1 MGFGFNTISF
11 RGELCDGCG
20 DCMSVCAEAKTQPR
34 LRILPGLA
42 DGPAAELALCRQCG
56 SPECATVCP
65 AGALAKHPVTGVVE
79 WDDQRCVNCLL
90 CTAGCAYGG
99 IIYEATSGHVAKCDT
114 CDGDPACVRACP
126 TGALQWR
133 TAAALYNAHGAREDL
148 FAPGLAACQGCHSEL
163 LIRHTLRK
171 VGPEVVVAAPP
182 GCIPGMGTV
191 GYNGR
196 TGAKVPIFHPLLT
209 NTASMLAGMQRQFR
223 RQGRQVTALALA
235 GDGGTADAGFQS
247 LSGAA
252 SRNDPILF
260 ICVDNE
266 GYMNTGM
273 QASGSTP
280 LGSWTSTT
288 PVGPA
293 LHGKQEEAKN
303 LPLVMMMHNPAYVA
317 TASTAFLEDY
327 YAKLEKAIEV
337 SRTGFAYL
345 HVYAPCPSGWRFP
358 TSMTTEVARLGVE
371 TNFHPLWEFTPAAGI
386 RFTRPVDRPR
396 PVTDYVSG
404 IGKYKHLSVEEIA
417 MIQHHVDERLAALG
431 RYAGVAAT
439 PSSPGLP
446 PTSPATLPSSWPGLS
461 GPPVAA
467 GNGTGGPDEPG
478 GGHDEEPGHDA
489 GVSHDECEVGT
500 MSAPAIITPPY
511 RFQPEIETLSR
522 DALSVLQLDRLR
534 AIVRRT
540 YDQVAPYRAKCDA
553 SGVRPEDLRSLDDL
567 AAFPFSLKSDLR
579 DAYPFG
585 LFAVPRTQILRL
597 HASSG
602 TTGRPTVV
610 GYTRGDLDTWAE
622 LMARC
627 LATGGARPDD
637 LIHNAYGYGL
647 FTGGLGFH
655 DGVERL
661 GATVVPASGGGT
673 ERQIVLL
680 RDFAATVLCATPSY
694 ALNIAE
700 VAEREGVDLR
710 GGPLRLGM
718 FGAEP
723 WSDGMRA
730 ELQARLG
737 IAARDTYGLSEVLGP
752 GVAAE
757 CEASDG
763 LHGWED
769 HFLFETVDAETGARL
784 PDGSAGE
791 LVITTLT
798 KEALPMIR
806 YRTRDITRLERARC
820 ACGRSH
826 VRIMRITGRSDD
838 MIILRG
844 VNIYPTQVEAALV
857 DVPGVSPHYQ
867 LVLETIGTMDRMTVE
882 VEADPVIDPSVY
894 PDLEAEVGHRIK
906 SLIGITAGVLVREFG
921 ALPRSLGKAIRVR
934 DLRRKA

>member
-1 MGFGFNTISF
+1 MGLSFNTIAF

-20 DCMSVCAEAKTQPR
+20 DCMTTCAEMKSQPR
-34 LRILPGLA
+34 LRILPALA

-65 AGALAKHPVTGVVE
+65 AGALAKNPRSGMVE
-79 WDDQRCVNCLL
+79 WDAQSCVNCLL

-99 IIYEATSGHVAKCDT
+99 ITYEASAGHVAKCDT
-114 CDGDPACVRACP
+114 CNGDPACVRACP
-126 TGALQWR
+126 TGALGWR
-133 TAAALYNAHGAREDL
+133 TAGDLYNTHGAREDL
-148 FAPGLAACQGCHSEL
+148 FVPGLAACQGCHSEL

-223 RQGRQVTALALA
+223 RQGREVTALALA

-358 TSMTTEVARLGVE
+358 TAMTTEVARLGVE
-371 TNFHPLWEFTPAAGI
+371 TNFHPLWEFTPGVGI
-386 RFTRPVDRPR
+386 SFTRAADRPR
-396 PVTDYVSG
+396 PVTDYLSG
-404 IGKYKHLSVEEIA
+404 IGKYRHLSGEEIA
-417 MIQHHVDERLAALG
+417 TIQARVDERLAALG
-431 RYAGVAAT
+431 RYAGGAA
-439 PSSPGLP
+439 
-446 PTSPATLPSSWPGLS
+446 SPAVPLSSWPGSS
-461 GPPVAA
+461 GPPPPAPAA
-467 GNGTGGPDEPG
+467 TDGPDKPG
-478 GGHDEEPGHDA
+478 HDEGGHDG
-489 GVSHDECEVGT
+489 GKT
-500 MSAPAIITPPY
+500 MSAPAIITPPF
-511 RFQPEIETLSR
+511 RFQPDIESMSR
-522 DALSVLQLDRLR
+522 DALAALQFDRLR

-540 YDQVAPYRAKCDA
+540 YDCVAPYRAKCDA
-553 SGVRPEDLRSLDDL
+553 AGVRPEDLRTLDDL

-579 DAYPFG
+579 DNYPFG

-655 DGVERL
+655 DGIERL

-737 IAARDTYGLSEVLGP
+737 IRACDTYGLSEVLGP

-757 CEASDG
+757 CEAGAG

-769 HFLFETVDAETGARL
+769 HFLFETVDPDTGTRL
-784 PDGSAGE
+784 PDGVAGE

-806 YRTRDITRLERARC
+806 YRTRDISRLERAPC
-820 ACGRSH
+820 ACGRNH

-844 VNIYPTQVEAALV
+844 VNVYPTQVEAALV
-857 DVPGVSPHYQ
+857 DVEGASPHYQ
-867 LVLETIGTMDRMTVE
+867 LVLETHGSMDRMTVE
-882 VEADPVIDPSVY
+882 VEADPRTNPSAY
-894 PDLEAEVGHRIK
+894 PDLEAEIAHRIK

>member
-1 MGFGFNTISF
+1 MGFSFNTISF

-20 DCMSVCAEAKTQPR
+20 DCMAVCAEAKSQPR

-56 SPECATVCP
+56 SPECAMVCP

-99 IIYEATSGHVAKCDT
+99 ITYEAEAGHVAKCDT

-133 TAAALYNAHGAREDL
+133 TAADLYNTHGAREDL
-148 FAPGLAACQGCHSEL
+148 FVPGLAACQGCHSEL

-223 RQGRQVTALALA
+223 RQGREVTALALA

-293 LHGKQEEAKN
+293 LHGKKEEAKN

-358 TSMTTEVARLGVE
+358 TAMTTEVARLGVE
-371 TNFHPLWEFTPAAGI
+371 TNFHPLWEFTPGDGI

-396 PVTDYVSG
+396 PVTDYLSG
-404 IGKYKHLSVEEIA
+404 IGKYRHLSAEEIVT
-417 MIQHHVDERLAALG
+417 IQAHVDERLAALG
-431 RYAGVAAT
+431 RYAGVAGSRS
-439 PSSPGLP
+439 PSDVRPGAPP
-446 PTSPATLPSSWPGLS
+446 PTMTKNGQCPDPADE
-461 GPPVAA
+461 VA
-467 GNGTGGPDEPG
+467 
-478 GGHDEEPGHDA
+478 
-489 GVSHDECEVGT
+489 
-500 MSAPAIITPPY
+500 APAIITPPY
-511 RFQPEIETLSR
+511 RFQPDIETMSR
-522 DALSVLQLDRLR
+522 DALSALQLDRLR
-534 AIVRRT
+534 AILRRT
-540 YDQVAPYRAKCDA
+540 YDLVAPYRAKCDA
-553 SGVRPEDLRSLDDL
+553 AGVRPEDLRSLDDL

-585 LFAVPRTQILRL
+585 LFAVPRTQVLRL

-680 RDFAATVLCATPSY
+680 HDFAATVLCATPSY
-694 ALNIAE
+694 ALTIAE

-730 ELQARLG
+730 ELQSRLG
-737 IAARDTYGLSEVLGP
+737 IVARDTYGLSEVLGP

-757 CEASDG
+757 CEAGAG

-769 HFLFETVDAETGARL
+769 HFIFETVDPDTGARR
-784 PDGSAGE
+784 PDGEAGE

-806 YRTRDITRLERARC
+806 YRTRDISRLERATC

-844 VNIYPTQVEAALV
+844 VNVYPTQVEAALV
-857 DVPGVSPHYQ
+857 GLPGVSPNYQ
-867 LVLETIGTMDRMTVE
+867 LVLETHGTMDRMTVE
-882 VEADPVIDPSVY
+882 VEAEPIIDPSVY
-894 PDLEAEVGHRIK
+894 PDLEAEIGHRIK
-906 SLIGITAGVLVREFG
+906 SLIGISAGVLVREFG

>member
-34 LRILPGLA
+34 LRILPALP

-79 WDDQRCVNCLL
+79 WDDDRCVNCLL
-90 CTAGCAYGG
+90 CTAGCAFGG
-99 IIYEATSGHVAKCDT
+99 ITYEAAVGHVAKCDT
-114 CDGDPACVRACP
+114 CGGDPACVRACP
-126 TGALQWR
+126 TGALGWR
-133 TAAALYNAHGAREDL
+133 TAGDLYNTHGAREDL
-148 FAPGLAACQGCHSEL
+148 FVPGLAACQGCHSEL

-327 YAKLEKAIEV
+327 YAKLDKAIEV

-358 TSMTTEVARLGVE
+358 TSMTTEIARLGVE
-371 TNFHPLWEFTPAAGI
+371 TNFHPLWEFTPRDGI

-396 PVTDYVSG
+396 PVTDYLSG
-404 IGKYKHLSVEEIA
+404 IGKYRHLSAEEIVT
-417 MIQHHVDERLAALG
+417 IQSHVDERLVALG
-431 RYAGVAAT
+431 RYAGVAAAHSSSDPRPGASSPVIVMAGQGPPST
-439 PSSPGLP
+439 PSGQ
-446 PTSPATLPSSWPGLS
+446 PAPQG
-461 GPPVAA
+461 VD
-467 GNGTGGPDEPG
+467 GGP
-478 GGHDEEPGHDA
+478 A
-489 GVSHDECEVGT
+489 AT
-500 MSAPAIITPPY
+500 MTGPPAIITPPY
-511 RFQPEIETLSR
+511 RFQPDIETMSR
-522 DALSVLQLDRLR
+522 DALSALQLERLR

-540 YDQVAPYRAKCDA
+540 YDNVAPYRAKCEA
-553 SGVRPEDLRSLDDL
+553 AGVRPEDLRSLDDL

-579 DAYPFG
+579 DGYPFG
-585 LFAVPRTQILRL
+585 LFAVPRTQVLRL

-602 TTGRPTVV
+602 TTGQPTVV
-610 GYTRGDLDTWAE
+610 GYTRGDLDTWAD
-622 LMARC
+622 LVARC

-637 LIHNAYGYGL
+637 LVHNAYGYGL

-680 RDFAATVLCATPSY
+680 RDFGANVLCATPSY

-737 IAARDTYGLSEVLGP
+737 IIARDTYGLSEVLGP

-769 HFLFETVDAETGARL
+769 HFIFETVDAETGARL
-784 PDGSAGE
+784 PDGAAGE
-791 LVITTLT
+791 LVVTTLT

-806 YRTRDITRLERARC
+806 YRTRDISRLERARC

-844 VNIYPTQVEAALV
+844 VNVYPTQVEAALV

-867 LVLETIGTMDRMTVE
+867 LVLETQGTMDRMTVE

-894 PDLEAEVGHRIK
+894 PDLEAEIGHRIK